1 MNPEPSARRLLAA
14 TGSLTTT
21 ATKVMEEGLP
31 WYRELGAQ
39 ERSWVAHVAQAGI
52 RAFLDWYDN
61 RGQRIELTA
70 DVFGAAPRE
79 LTRVISLEQTVA
91 LVRTT
96 IGVVESAVEEL
107 AEPEDRPALREAIL
121 RYSRE
126 IAFSAAEVYA
136 RAAESRGAWDA
147 RLEALIVDALLRDEV
162 DDSLSGRLAALG
174 WTGRG
179 QAMVIA
185 GASPLSDTQGA
196 LDILRRAAVHHD
208 MELVS
213 GIHGTVLIAI
223 VGAASDPDRTARLLA
238 PHFGSGPVVYSGVV
252 ATMTSVSESARATI
266 FGLRAARAWPD
277 APRPISAGELL
288 PERALAGDL
297 DAAAELNESVFV
309 PLSAE
314 PVLMDTAATYLE
326 RAGSL
331 EATSRILFIHP
342 NTVRY
347 RLKRI
352 AETTGYSL
360 TEPRG
365 SFTVRI
371 ALTLGRLTEESAE
384 IL

>member
-1 MNPEPSARRLLAA
+1 MSPEPSARRLLAA
-14 TGSLTTT
+14 SGTLTTT

-31 WYRELGAQ
+31 WFRDLGPQ
-39 ERSWVAHVAQAGI
+39 ERSWVTHVAQAGI
-52 RAFLDWYDN
+52 RAFLDWYDAP
-61 RGQRIELTA
+61 GQRIELTS
-70 DVFGAAPRE
+70 DVFGAAPRD

-107 AEPEDRPALREAIL
+107 VEPEDRPALREAIL

-162 DDSLSGRLAALG
+162 DDSLAGRLAALG
-174 WTGRG
+174 WTGLG
-179 QAMVIA
+179 NTMVIA
-185 GASPLSDTQGA
+185 GSSPSTDTQGA
-196 LDILRRAAVHHD
+196 LDILRRAATHHA

-213 GIHGTVLIAI
+213 GIHGSVLIA
-223 VGAASDPDRTARLLA
+223 VVSTATEPDRTARLLA
-238 PHFGSGPVVYSGVV
+238 PHFGAGPVVYSGVGPGI
-252 ATMTSVSESARATI
+252 ASIAQAARATI
-266 FGLRAARAWPD
+266 TGLHAAHAWPA
-277 APRPISAGELL
+277 APRPISTHDLL
-288 PERALAGDL
+288 PERALAGDS
-297 DAAAELNESVFV
+297 AAVAELTLTVFL
-309 PLSAE
+309 PLADE
-314 PVLMDTAATYLE
+314 PALLETAATYLE

-331 EATSRILFIHP
+331 EATSRLLFIHP

-352 AETTGYSL
+352 AETTGCAI

-365 SFTVRI
+365 SFTVRV
-371 ALTLGRLTEESAE
+371 ALVLGRLSEEPPTN
-384 IL
+384 L

>member
-1 MNPEPSARRLLAA
+1 MSPEPSARRLLAA
-14 TGSLTTT
+14 TGSLTTA

-39 ERSWVAHVAQAGI
+39 ERSWVAQVAQAGI
-52 RAFLDWYDN
+52 RAFLEWYDN

-79 LTRVISLEQTVA
+79 LIRVISLEQTVA

-107 AEPEDRPALREAIL
+107 VDPADRPALREAIL

-162 DDSLSGRLAALG
+162 DESLSGRLAALG

-179 QAMVIA
+179 NVMVIA
-185 GASPLSDTQGA
+185 GAPPLADTQGA
-196 LDILRRAAVHHD
+196 LDILRLAAVHHD

-213 GIHGTVLIAI
+213 GIHGSVLIAI
-223 VGAASDPDRTARLLA
+223 ASASTEPGRTARLLA
-238 PHFGSGPVVYSGVV
+238 PHFGSGPVVFSGVSH
-252 ATMTSVSESARATI
+252 TMTSVADAARATT

-277 APRPISAGELL
+277 APRPVSANDLL
-288 PERALAGDL
+288 PERALAGDE
-297 DAAAELNESVFV
+297 DAIAELQASIFAPLTDEPALLATASV
-309 PLSAE
+309 
-314 PVLMDTAATYLE
+314 YLE

-331 EATSRILFIHP
+331 EAAGRILFIHP

-352 AETTGYSL
+352 TEATGYTI

-365 SFTVRI
+365 GFTVRI
-371 ALTLGRLTEESAE
+371 ALALGRLSS
-384 IL
+384 

>member
-1 MNPEPSARRLLAA
+1 
-14 TGSLTTT
+14 
-21 ATKVMEEGLP
+21 MEEGLP
-31 WYRELGAQ
+31 WYRDLGAQ

-61 RGQRIELTA
+61 PGQRIELTA

-107 AEPEDRPALREAIL
+107 AEPADRPALREAIL

-162 DDSLSGRLAALG
+162 DDSLLGRLAALG

-185 GASPLSDTQGA
+185 GSSPISDTQSA
-196 LDILRRAAVHHD
+196 LDTLRLAAVHHD

-213 GIHGTVLIAI
+213 GIHGAVLIAI
-223 VGAASDPDRTARLLA
+223 VGATTEPDRTARLLA
-238 PHFGSGPVVYSGVV
+238 PHFGAGPVVYSGVV
-252 ATMTSVSESARATI
+252 ATMTSVSEAARATI

-277 APRPISAGELL
+277 APRPIAASELL

-297 DAAAELNESVFV
+297 EARAELDATVFAPLAAE
-309 PLSAE
+309 PI
-314 PVLMDTAATYLE
+314 LMETAATYLE

-331 EATSRILFIHP
+331 EATGRLLFIHP

-352 AETTGYSL
+352 AETTGCAI

-371 ALTLGRLTEESAE
+371 ALALGRLSEGPATV
-384 IL
+384 L